1 MSVGD
6 RPPVSARLLG
16 YTGLV
21 MHPRSL
27 HLGTSPV
34 FATLL
39 AAAAWGLALLV
50 ALRWGALDLSW
61 GELARVLRDPR
72 GASEMAPIVW
82 DIRLPRAVLAGLCG
96 FGLAVAGAAWQG
108 LLRNALADPYL
119 VGVSAGGALGAA
131 AALLWPPLAAWGVP
145 LPAFA
150 GSLGAAALV
159 YRLAWRTGGPSVER
173 LLLTGVA
180 VSAGLSALLSLALL
194 SRAETVATLQFWLSG
209 GLSGRGWEHVALAA
223 PYVACGSLA
232 LWIWAPRLD
241 ALQFGDAT
249 AHSLGVSVSS
259 ARATLI
265 AAAALVTAAVVSVS
279 GMIGFVGLLV
289 PHAARR
295 WVGPGGRGL
304 LPVAGCLG
312 AALVTVADA
321 ASRTLWAPSEIP
333 VGILMALIGAPFF
346 LALLAR
352 RSA

>member
-1 MSVGD
+1 ML
-6 RPPVSARLLG
+6 A
-16 YTGLV
+16 
-21 MHPRSL
+21 RSL
-27 HLGTSPV
+27 SSPL
-34 FATLL
+34 FATL
-39 AAAAWGLALLV
+39 AAMFAWAVSLLV

-61 GELARVLRDPR
+61 AELTRVLLHP
-72 GASEMAPIVW
+72 GAESGMAPIVW

-131 AALLWPPLAAWGVP
+131 ASLLWPPLAAWGMP
-145 LPAFA
+145 LPAFV
-150 GSLGAAALV
+150 GSLAAAALV
-159 YRLAWRTGGPSVER
+159 YRLAWRSGGPSVER

-209 GLSGRGWEHVALAA
+209 GFSGRGWEHVRLAA
-223 PYVACGSLA
+223 PYVAFGSLA
-232 LWIWAPRLD
+232 LWAWAPRLD

-259 ARATLI
+259 ARALLI
-265 AAAALVTAAVVSVS
+265 GAASLVTAAVVSVS

-295 WVGPGGRGL
+295 WVGPGARGL

-312 AALVTVADA
+312 AALVTLADA
-321 ASRTLWAPSEIP
+321 AARTLWAPGEIP
-333 VGILMALIGAPFF
+333 VGILTALIGAPFF